1 MNPDHVRGMTITG
14 AVITVSS
21 SRTPETDESGQVI
34 KDLLRVTGERK
45 KTKAI
50 CIALDDYIRSRR
62 REKLLALSG
71 KVEFDL
77 DWQKMEEMELE
88 GMKSRETRRKPR

>member
-1 MNPDHVRGMTITG
+1 MLDKAYKLGIYLMHRKEVIKMRATLNIPD
-14 AVITVSS
+14 SL
-21 SRTPETDESGQVI
+21 I

-62 REKLLALSG
+62 KEKLLALSG

-88 GMKSRETRRKPR
+88 GTKSHETRRKPR